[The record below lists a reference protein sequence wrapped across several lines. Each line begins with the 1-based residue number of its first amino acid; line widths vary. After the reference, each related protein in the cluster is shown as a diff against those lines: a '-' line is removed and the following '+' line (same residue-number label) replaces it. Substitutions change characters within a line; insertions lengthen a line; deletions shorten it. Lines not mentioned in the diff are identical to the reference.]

1 MENTKVNVVH
11 AVVGMVILVGIAAL
25 ISAAQ
30 LIGLSG
36 IEMLGWFSPTTM
48 TVLTYIVCIGVG
60 VMSIARAI
68 ALTQLY
74 KAEKVILML
83 LGDILW
89 SVLGNLAFY
98 GIVMLFV

>member
-1 MENTKVNVVH
+1 MENTRVNVVH
-11 AVVGMVILVGIAAL
+11 AVVGIVILAIIGAL
-25 ISAAQ
+25 IVAAQ
-30 LIGLSG
+30 LIGLAG

-60 VMSIARAI
+60 LMAIARAI

-83 LGDILW
+83 LGDIVW
-89 SVLGNLAFY
+89 SVVGNLAFY

>member
-1 MENTKVNVVH
+1 MENTKVNVGH
-11 AVVGMVILVGIAAL
+11 AVLGVVILAIIGGLIA
-25 ISAAQ
+25 AAQ
-30 LIGLSG
+30 LIGLAG

-60 VMSIARAI
+60 LMSIARAI

-83 LGDILW
+83 LGDIVW
-89 SVLGNLAFY
+89 SVVGNLAFY